1 MLSDAGSER
10 VLHTTLGPYHR
21 DQLALI
27 LPHEH
32 VFVDL
37 RTPDQPGH
45 GQAEPGEVIAL
56 MAPLVTAAREVG
68 VTAIVE
74 CSTGGVGRRA
84 DLDRAV
90 SEATGMPIVMATGM
104 YREPWIPPWAV
115 DATDAQLERRMLD
128 ELTTGIEQT
137 GVVAAW
143 IKLSA
148 GDDGMTPLEQRIL
161 RAAAR
166 AAAATGAVIGS
177 HTIRGRVVLDQL
189 GIIEAE
195 GGSASRFIW
204 IHTQA
209 EPDEGLHSAVAE
221 RGAFIEYDHVGQVEH
236 EQVAGMILRAL
247 EHGLGPRLLVSHDAG
262 WFDAAQPGG
271 GTPRGYT
278 ALSTSILPML
288 HDRGVSDATIAM
300 LTQDNPF
307 GAYAR

>member
-1 MLSDAGSER
+1 MT
-10 VLHTTLGPYHR
+10 VLHTTLGPLPR
-21 DQLALI
+21 ERLGVI

-37 RTPDQPGH
+37 RTPDQPGY
-45 GQAEPGEVIAL
+45 GQAEAAEVVAL
-56 MAPLVTAAREVG
+56 MAPQVAAAREVG

-74 CSTGGVGRRA
+74 CATGGVGRRA
-84 DLDRAV
+84 DLDKAV
-90 SEATGMPIVMATGM
+90 SDATGMPIVMATGI
-104 YREPWIPPWAV
+104 YREPWIPPWAA
-115 DATDAQLERRMLD
+115 DASDAQLERWMLD

-137 GVVAAW
+137 GIIAAW

-166 AAAATGAVIGS
+166 ASAATGAVIGS
-177 HTIRGRVVLDQL
+177 HTIRGRVVLEQL
-189 GIIEAE
+189 DVIEAE

-209 EPDEGLHSAVAE
+209 EPDLGLHDAVAA

-236 EQVAGMILRAL
+236 EQVVGLILRAL
-247 EHGLGPRLLVSHDAG
+247 EHGLGGQLLVSHDAG
-262 WFDAAQPGG
+262 WFDPALPGG
-271 GTPRGYT
+271 GVPRPYT
-278 ALSTSILPML
+278 ALSTGILPML
-288 HDRGVSDATIAM
+288 RDRGVTEATIAM
-300 LTQDNPF
+300 ITEENPF